1 MPDFEGTKPIFLQPS
16 DARVPYAFEYTVCS
30 ATTANDG
37 FLPYGHTL
45 SSVVTSVHREDATV
59 QTTAILATSSATGQ
73 VHTVFLSYP
82 TSVGAVTGKYHMTFV
97 ATISDGTTTY
107 VRELDFNRLIVRNL

>member
-1 MPDFEGTKPIFLQPS
+1 MPDFEGSKPIFLQPS

-37 FLPYGHTL
+37 GLPFGHTI
-45 SSVVTSVHREDATV
+45 SSIITAIHREDGTV
-59 QTTAILATSSATGQ
+59 MTTDILASSSATGQ
-73 VHTVFLSYP
+73 VHTVLLSYP
-82 TSVGAVTGKYHMTFV
+82 TTAGVTGKYHMTFK

-107 VRELDFNRLIVRNL
+107 VREFDFNRLIVRNL

>member
-1 MPDFEGTKPIFLQPS
+1 LPDFEGSKPIFLQPS
-16 DARVPYAFEYTVCS
+16 DAKVPYAFEYTVCS

-37 FLPYGHTL
+37 SLPFGHTL
-45 SSVVTSVHREDATV
+45 SSVVTAIHREDATV
-59 QTTAILATSSATGQ
+59 LTTAILSTSSATGQ

-82 TSVGAVTGKYHMTFV
+82 TSVGVVTGKHHLTFT

-107 VRELDFNRLIVRNL
+107 VREFDFNRLIVRNL